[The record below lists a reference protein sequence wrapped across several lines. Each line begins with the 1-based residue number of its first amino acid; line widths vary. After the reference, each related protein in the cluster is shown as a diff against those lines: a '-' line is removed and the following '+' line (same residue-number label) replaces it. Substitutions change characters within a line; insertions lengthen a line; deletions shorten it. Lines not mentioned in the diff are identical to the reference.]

1 MFQLTNEAAPAPSV
15 RALRPPV
22 TLWVITVLTLLLA
35 LVSSYGSIYFSFY
48 FENPDPGIGSWAFV
62 AGFIAIAVTG
72 AASAIA
78 ALRGSRTGWRVLVG
92 YGVLGILWC
101 IAKLMFWQEAEAL
114 VFGAVNL
121 LILGMLFAPRTRRY
135 VA

>member
-1 MFQLTNEAAPAPSV
+1 MSQLTNQAAPAPSV
-15 RALRPPV
+15 GAGRPPV
-22 TLWVITVLTLLLA
+22 TLWVTTVLTLLLA

-48 FENPDPGIGSWAFV
+48 FEDPDPGIGSWTFV

-78 ALRGSRTGWRVLVG
+78 ALRGSRTGWRMLAG

-101 IAKLMFWQEAEAL
+101 IAKLVFWQEVEAL

>member
-1 MFQLTNEAAPAPSV
+1 MSQLTNQAAPAPSV
-15 RALRPPV
+15 GAARPPV
-22 TLWVITVLTLLLA
+22 TLWVTTVFTLLLA

-48 FENPDPGIGSWAFV
+48 FEDPDPGIGSWTFV

-78 ALRGSRTGWRVLVG
+78 ALRGSRTGWRMLAG

-101 IAKLMFWQEAEAL
+101 IAKLVFWQEVEAL